1 MGARARIRIGQ
12 RRGLPGALGGARRA
26 SPRAMSRSVSG
37 ELLGGPQKV
46 NFPGSFFGPRLPLI
60 GQIDDNQIGGKSPG
74 RVLAIVID
82 LHPGD
87 VF

>member
-1 MGARARIRIGQ
+1 MGAESTDSSLQA
-12 RRGLPGALGGARRA
+12 A
-26 SPRAMSRSVSG
+26 SSASVCSQVNKREAMSRSVSG
-37 ELLGGPQKV
+37 ELLSGPQKV
-46 NFPGSFFGPRLPLI
+46 NFPGSFFGPWLPLI
-60 GQIDDNQIGGKSPG
+60 DQIDDNQIGGKSPG